1 MDLVTE
7 AVIFASKAHDGMRR
21 KLSSAPYI
29 MHPLEAAVT
38 VSSITSDQEIIAASV
53 LHDVVEDAN
62 IQPEEIEQKFGKRVR
77 DLVMAETENKRR
89 HQRPEDSWKIRK
101 VEGIEYLKNTKDM
114 GAKILYLGDKLSN
127 LKSIYRDLKSSGD
140 VIWQKFNQKDPLEH
154 RWYYSEISKCLSE
167 FEDTYAWKEYNELI
181 KIIFDKYI

>member
-7 AVIFASKAHDGMRR
+7 AIIFACGAHDGMRR
-21 KLSSAPYI
+21 KTSATPYI
-29 MHPLEAAVT
+29 MHPLEASVIVA
-38 VSSITSDQEIIAASV
+38 SLTSDQEIISASV

-89 HQRPEDSWKIRK
+89 HMSPEDSWKIRK
-101 VEGIEYLKNTKDM
+101 EEAIEYLKTTTDT

-127 LKSIYRDLKSSGD
+127 LKSIYRDLRACGD
-140 VIWQKFNQKDPLEH
+140 EIWLKFNQKDPKEH
-154 RWYYSEISKCLSE
+154 KWYYSEIANALSE
-167 FEDTYAWKEYNELI
+167 FKDTYAWKEYNELI
-181 KIIFDKYI
+181 KIIFDQYL

>member
-21 KLSSAPYI
+21 KLSSAPYT

-62 IQPEEIEQKFGKRVR
+62 IQPEEIEEKFGKRVR

-89 HQRPEDSWKIRK
+89 HMNPEDSWKIRK
-101 VEGIEYLKNTKDM
+101 EEAIEYLKTTTDTD
-114 GAKILYLGDKLSN
+114 AKILYLGDKLSN
-127 LKSIYRDLKSSGD
+127 LKSIYRDLRVCGD
-140 VIWQKFNQKDPLEH
+140 EIWQKFNQKDPKEH
-154 RWYYSEISKCLSE
+154 KWYYSEIANALSE
-167 FEDTYAWKEYNELI
+167 FKDTYAWKEYNELI
-181 KIIFDKYI
+181 KLIFNKYC

>member
-1 MDLVTE
+1 
-7 AVIFASKAHDGMRR
+7 
-21 KLSSAPYI
+21 

-62 IQPEEIEQKFGKRVR
+62 IQPEEIEEKFGKRVR

-89 HQRPEDSWKIRK
+89 HMRPEDSWKIRK
-101 VEGIEYLKNTKDM
+101 EEGIEYLKQTKDT

-127 LKSIYRDLKSSGD
+127 LKSIYRDLKACGD
-140 VIWQKFNQKDPLEH
+140 EIWQKFNQKDPMEH
-154 RWYYSEISKCLSE
+154 KWYYTEISNALSE
-167 FEDTYAWKEYNELI
+167 FKDTYAWKEYNELI
-181 KIIFDKYI
+181 KLIFDK

>member
-38 VSSITSDQEIIAASV
+38 VSSITCDQEIIAASV

-62 IQPEEIEQKFGKRVR
+62 IQPEEIEEKFGKRVR

-89 HQRPEDSWKIRK
+89 HMNPEDSWKIRK
-101 VEGIEYLKNTKDM
+101 EEAIE
-114 GAKILYLGDKLSN
+114 
-127 LKSIYRDLKSSGD
+127 
-140 VIWQKFNQKDPLEH
+140 
-154 RWYYSEISKCLSE
+154 
-167 FEDTYAWKEYNELI
+167 
-181 KIIFDKYI
+181 

>member
-7 AVIFASKAHDGMRR
+7 AIIFACGAHDGMRR
-21 KLSSAPYI
+21 KTSATPYI
-29 MHPLEAAVT
+29 MHPLEASVIVA
-38 VSSITSDQEIIAASV
+38 SLTSDQEIISASV

-101 VEGIEYLKNTKDM
+101 VEAIEFLKQTTDQ

-127 LKSIYRDLKSSGD
+127 LKSIYRDLKASGD

-154 RWYYSEISKCLSE
+154 RWYYSEIAKCLSE
-167 FEDTYAWKEYNELI
+167 FKDTYAWKEYNELI